1 MTTLTYLRNMTKLCS
16 QRILNDLVCR
26 NGIGKRG
33 LCSTSSLGGTTGI
46 EEGEGLAADIGVN
59 RTGKTKVLYDGECPL
74 CIQEIKLVRYL
85 NNNKDAIHFVDI
97 SQPGYNQMEHNNIPF
112 DEAMGIMHVVGPDNT
127 VHKKINA
134 VDAMYRA
141 VGWGWATGFMKWP
154 IFAGLFDRG
163 YMWFARNR
171 LRLTGQQCREGNCK
185 IPDA

>member
-1 MTTLTYLRNMTKLCS
+1 MATSTCIRNLTKSFS
-16 QRILNDLVCR
+16 QRKLKEL
-26 NGIGKRG
+26 GKRSV
-33 LCSTSSLGGTTGI
+33 CSTSSF
-46 EEGEGLAADIGVN
+46 LAAPSTRVDIGVN

-74 CIQEIKLVRYL
+74 CIQEIKLVKYL
-85 NNNKDAIHFVDI
+85 NKNKDVIHFVDI
-97 SQPGYNQMEHNNIPF
+97 SQPGYNQMEHNNIPL
-112 DEAMGIMHVVGPDNT
+112 DEALGIMHVIGPDNT
-127 VHKKINA
+127 VHKKIDA